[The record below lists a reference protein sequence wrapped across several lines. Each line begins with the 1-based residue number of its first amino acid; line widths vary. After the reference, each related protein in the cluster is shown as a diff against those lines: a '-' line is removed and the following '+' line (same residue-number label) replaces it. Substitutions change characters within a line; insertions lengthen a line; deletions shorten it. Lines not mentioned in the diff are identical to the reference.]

1 MFFKRK
7 EGFRF
12 SFDNPIPAEIV
23 ILDNGRPADIERTR
37 YKCHILDISPRGMKM
52 FTEADFGVRLN
63 QAQQIEI
70 HFVLDM
76 TDIVGVGEVMW
87 EKPYGRGKQ
96 FGIVFYDQ
104 PSVEDLILNELK
116 SRRRKEVNRQKS
128 TLLKNAEK

>member
-12 SFDNPIPAEIV
+12 SFDDPISAEIV
-23 ILDNGRPADIERTR
+23 LLVDGRPADIERTR
-37 YKCHILDISPRGMKM
+37 HQCHILDISPRGLKM
-52 FTEADFGVRLN
+52 FTEADFGAKLN
-63 QAQQIEI
+63 KTHQLEI

-76 TDIVGVGEVMW
+76 TDIVGIGEIMW

-96 FGIVFYDQ
+96 FGVVFHDQ

-116 SRRRKEVNRQKS
+116 SRRRKEVRRQKS
-128 TLLKNAEK
+128 TL